1 MKKKESTEKKPIPV
15 FFAADENYMPYLGV
29 TLTSL
34 KANKRQ
40 ENRYEIYVLYA
51 GELSENAMK
60 IKRMEEKDFS
70 VTFVDITKKI
80 EEITHL
86 IRCRDYYT
94 SAIYYRLFIPEL
106 FPQYDKAV
114 YLDCDTVLLED
125 VAVLYGT
132 ELGENLIAAVPDQA
146 VAAVVSFREYT
157 QYALGISYEKYFN
170 SGVIV
175 MNLEKMRALNFYV
188 AFSKILSS
196 YDFIVAPDQ
205 DCLNLICKGNVRYL
219 DAGWNAMPTGDKL
232 PEKRL
237 KLIHYNLS
245 AKPWHYDDIVYGEY
259 FWTYAKTSG
268 FYKQIAANRAAFTED
283 LARRDERN
291 GERLLALAQAEAD
304 SPCNYLRTRTEKGQE
319 RANEG
324 GRYGFIEGFTRTP
337 SGIKAD

>member
-1 MKKKESTEKKPIPV
+1 MKKKETTHKQPIPV

-34 KANKRQ
+34 KAHKSE
-40 ENRYEIYVLYA
+40 ENRYEIYVLYTGA
-51 GELSENAMK
+51 LSENSAK
-60 IKRMEEKDFS
+60 IKRMAEENFS
-70 VTFVDITKKI
+70 ITFVNITKKI

-125 VAVLYGT
+125 VAVLYET
-132 ELGENLIAAVPDQA
+132 ELGANLIAAVSDQA

-157 QYALGISYEKYFN
+157 QYALGISYERYFN
-170 SGVIV
+170 SGVIL
-175 MNLEKMRALNFYV
+175 MNLEKMRALHFYE
-188 AFSKILSS
+188 AFSKILSG

-205 DCLNLICKGNVRYL
+205 DCLNLICKDNVRYL
-219 DAGWNAMPTGDKL
+219 DTGWNAMPMGGKL
-232 PEKRL
+232 PQKRL
-237 KLIHYNLS
+237 KLVHYNLS
-245 AKPWHYDDIVYGEY
+245 LKPWHYDDVLYGEY
-259 FWTYAKTSG
+259 FWGYAKESG
-268 FYKQIAANRAAFTED
+268 FYEQIKATRAAFTKEQ
-283 LARRDERN
+283 AQMDERS
-291 GERLLALAQAEAD
+291 GERLIALAQAEAD
-304 SPCNYLRTRTEKGQE
+304 SPCNYVRTRVEKGQE

-324 GRYGFIEGFTRTP
+324 GRYGFIESFTRTP